1 MPQILKHR
9 KIKKPQKRVLS
20 KRRHFLNNYHETKS
34 YKPLCK
40 QLKMNNNSLAKAL
53 SREKHE
59 CQLLFSQNVALIAEV
74 QNLGS
79 ACTKRD
85 AIISNVLK
93 NAKEMLKM
101 LVTMTSYLTN
111 TISSCQEFTDSVA
124 NMRMSFN
131 SAGKRESIKRLST
144 KSPTRGVVK
153 PMVSGYTITKP
164 TINLSRLNMQYI
176 NNSSNLSIIP
186 EVTTPP
192 RNQEGSSLRSP
203 PNGVSERRNCKNG
216 RTYRM
221 PERLTVTSPEDN
233 DENERRLSERSN
245 RHSGS
250 ISGKL
255 SKSKSKLSRNSNS
268 RNSNSRNSSSRNSTS
283 RNNSLRNSNSRYSI
297 ENFEHIGSPRVK
309 LNDVSKLLQ
318 NSHTINIRMLT
329 ENQNNRKANT
339 SKHTCDMN
347 LEDSQTQII
356 QEMSSSNESEQNEK
370 IESKDEQSNNELD
383 ITDRKEK
390 KKINETRNCTSNW
403 EDPLE
408 GPSWLFNNSQVV
420 PSDINKNN
428 KTDSINTSNEDIAS
442 LTESSD
448 IFDEEKS
455 MSMSI
460 THSSQLYNSNNSKQM
475 NDENEFDMSQNE
487 SNTFRNVTL
496 LTDSN
501 DDEYK
506 SQNPSMNLQ
515 NFVTQ
520 RRRYFESEDEDDF
533 TLIYTQRPCNMNFDI
548 NDLKLP
554 VLEQSAL
561 KPNITIEPEPEI
573 TTTLRKI
580 SQIYPIPSVSHNTL
594 DESEFNQST
603 VKLPLLTNNDYD
615 DKEMSIL
622 KKKSRSSRQKKVKIV
637 QTQCNDFVETSLL
650 KKNNCQKKKKD
661 KFVKDPSAVKV
672 VLQKLDEFDV
682 KSNEILSL
690 NSSQSLNSVTT
701 RSNSSDSESNL
712 SINSSYSR
720 PRRKRVPINF
730 HEPSL
735 KKKLRRNQ

>member
-1 MPQILKHR
+1 
-9 KIKKPQKRVLS
+9 
-20 KRRHFLNNYHETKS
+20 
-34 YKPLCK
+34 
-40 QLKMNNNSLAKAL
+40 
-53 SREKHE
+53 
-59 CQLLFSQNVALIAEV
+59 
-74 QNLGS
+74 
-79 ACTKRD
+79 
-85 AIISNVLK
+85 
-93 NAKEMLKM
+93 
-101 LVTMTSYLTN
+101 
-111 TISSCQEFTDSVA
+111 
-124 NMRMSFN
+124 
-131 SAGKRESIKRLST
+131 
-144 KSPTRGVVK
+144 
-153 PMVSGYTITKP
+153 
-164 TINLSRLNMQYI
+164 
-176 NNSSNLSIIP
+176 
-186 EVTTPP
+186 
-192 RNQEGSSLRSP
+192 
-203 PNGVSERRNCKNG
+203 
-216 RTYRM
+216 
-221 PERLTVTSPEDN
+221 
-233 DENERRLSERSN
+233 
-245 RHSGS
+245 
-250 ISGKL
+250 
-255 SKSKSKLSRNSNS
+255 
-268 RNSNSRNSSSRNSTS
+268 
-283 RNNSLRNSNSRYSI
+283 
-297 ENFEHIGSPRVK
+297 
-309 LNDVSKLLQ
+309 
-318 NSHTINIRMLT
+318 
-329 ENQNNRKANT
+329 
-339 SKHTCDMN
+339 MN
-347 LEDSQTQII
+347 LEDSQTRII

-690 NSSQSLNSVTT
+690 NSSQSL
-701 RSNSSDSESNL
+701 
-712 SINSSYSR
+712 
-720 PRRKRVPINF
+720 
-730 HEPSL
+730 
-735 KKKLRRNQ
+735 

>member
-9 KIKKPQKRVLS
+9 KVKKPQKRVLS
-20 KRRHFLNNYHETKS
+20 KRRHFLTNYHETRS

-192 RNQEGSSLRSP
+192 RNQEGSNLRTP

-233 DENERRLSERSN
+233 DENGRRLSERSN

-250 ISGKL
+250 ISGQL
-255 SKSKSKLSRNSNS
+255 SKSKSKLS

-329 ENQNNRKANT
+329 ENQNNRKTNT
-339 SKHTCDMN
+339 SKHICDMN
-347 LEDSQTQII
+347 LENSQTQII
-356 QEMSSSNESEQNEK
+356 QEMSSSNESEQNNDEK
-370 IESKDEQSNNELD
+370 IESKDEQNNNELN

-390 KKINETRNCTSNW
+390 KKINETKNCTSNW

-420 PSDINKNN
+420 PSVINKNN
-428 KTDSINTSNEDIAS
+428 KTDNINVSNEDIMS

-448 IFDEEKS
+448 IFDEEKT

-475 NDENEFDMSQNE
+475 NDENEFDMSQQNE
-487 SNTFRNVTL
+487 NNTFHNVTL

-501 DDEYK
+501 DEYK
-506 SQNPSMNLQ
+506 SQNASTMNLQ

-520 RRRYFESEDEDDF
+520 RRGYFESEDEDDF

-580 SQIYPIPSVSHNTL
+580 SQIYPIPSVSLNTL

-603 VKLPLLTNNDYD
+603 VKLPLLANNDYD
-615 DKEMSIL
+615 DKEMTIL
-622 KKKSRSSRQKKVKIV
+622 KKKSKSSRQKKVKII

-690 NSSQSLNSVTT
+690 NSSQSLNSVPT

-712 SINSSYSR
+712 SVNSSYSR

-730 HEPSL
+730 HEPNL

>member
-268 RNSNSRNSSSRNSTS
+268 RSSNSRNSSSRNSTS

>member
-9 KIKKPQKRVLS
+9 KVKKPQKRVLS
-20 KRRHFLNNYHETKS
+20 KRRHFLTNYRETRS

-233 DENERRLSERSN
+233 DENGRKLSERSS

-255 SKSKSKLSRNSNS
+255 SKSKSRLSRNSNS
-268 RNSNSRNSSSRNSTS
+268 RNSSSRNSSSRNSTS
-283 RNNSLRNSNSRYSI
+283 RNNSSRNSNSRYSI

-329 ENQNNRKANT
+329 ENQNNRETNT
-339 SKHTCDMN
+339 SKHICDMN

-356 QEMSSSNESEQNEK
+356 QEMSSSNESEQNNNEK

-383 ITDRKEK
+383 ITDLKEK
-390 KKINETRNCTSNW
+390 KKINETKNCTSNW

-420 PSDINKNN
+420 PSVTNKNN
-428 KTDSINTSNEDIAS
+428 KTDNINISNEDIVS

-448 IFDEEKS
+448 IFDEEKT

-475 NDENEFDMSQNE
+475 NDENEFDISQQNE
-487 SNTFRNVTL
+487 NNTFRNVTL
-496 LTDSN
+496 LTDAN

-506 SQNPSMNLQ
+506 FQNASTMNLQ

-520 RRRYFESEDEDDF
+520 RRGYFESEDEDDF

-554 VLEQSAL
+554 VLEQSTL
-561 KPNITIEPEPEI
+561 KPNITVEPEPEI
-573 TTTLRKI
+573 TTTLRQI

-603 VKLPLLTNNDYD
+603 VKLPLLANNDYD
-615 DKEMSIL
+615 DKELTIL
-622 KKKSRSSRQKKVKIV
+622 KKKSKSSRQKKVKIV

-690 NSSQSLNSVTT
+690 NSSQSF
-701 RSNSSDSESNL
+701 
-712 SINSSYSR
+712 SYSR